1 MEGLTQM
8 MMILMVGV
16 LGNIKIKYKS
26 LVKNI
31 FYLLMFNYFTKLQ

>member
-31 FYLLMFNYFTKLQ
+31 LFIDV